1 MLGKVTKFGGP
12 SLNGFEVI
20 QLFSRGGGGGGQKP
34 PGLNRVK
41 VNTDAYPVVSG
52 IIKVEVSVPDNT

>member
-20 QLFSRGGGGGGQKP
+20 QLFSRGGEGGKSP
-34 PGLNRVK
+34 PVWIGLKLILMHIRW
-41 VNTDAYPVVSG
+41 YP
-52 IIKVEVSVPDNT
+52 E

>member
-20 QLFSRGGGGGGQKP
+20 QLFSRGGGGRGAKAP
-34 PGLNRVK
+34 R
-41 VNTDAYPVVSG
+41 S
-52 IIKVEVSVPDNT
+52 E